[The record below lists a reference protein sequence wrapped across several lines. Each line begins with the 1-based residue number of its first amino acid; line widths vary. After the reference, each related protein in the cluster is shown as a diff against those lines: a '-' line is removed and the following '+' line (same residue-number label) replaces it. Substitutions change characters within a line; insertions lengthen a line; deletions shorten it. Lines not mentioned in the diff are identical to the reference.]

1 VQVKKVLAYTG
12 AGFVAFLLIDRP
24 GEAATALKA
33 TMNTVYNAADSLA
46 RFVAH
51 LS

>member
-1 VQVKKVLAYTG
+1 MQVKKVLGYSG
-12 AGFVAFLLIDRP
+12 AGFVAFLLFNRP
-24 GEAATALKA
+24 GDAATAVKGA
-33 TMNTVYNAADSLA
+33 VETMYNAADSLA